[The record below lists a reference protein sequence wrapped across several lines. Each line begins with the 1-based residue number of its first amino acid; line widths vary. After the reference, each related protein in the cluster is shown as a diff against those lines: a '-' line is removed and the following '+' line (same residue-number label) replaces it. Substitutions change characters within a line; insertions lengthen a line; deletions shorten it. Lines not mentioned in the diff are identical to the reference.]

1 MKKLKK
7 FFDKLLNPT
16 VIILFAVTLRL
27 VPHPPNFAPIAAMA
41 LFGGAYLNRRYALVV
56 PIAALLLSDLVI
68 GFYSPLVMVSVYGS
82 FVLTGL
88 MGLWLKKRKSAG
100 NVVLTAMGASILF
113 FLVTNFAVWA
123 AGSYARDLSGLAQ
136 SYLMGLPFFRNTL
149 LGDLFYTGVFFGGY
163 ELVKSLAVQKRP
175 SAEIIKS

>member
-27 VPHPPNFAPIAAMA
+27 VPHPPNFSPIAAMA
-41 LFGGAYLNRRYALVV
+41 LFGGAYLNRGYAIFV
-56 PIAALLLSDLVI
+56 PLLALFLSDVLI
-68 GFYSPLVMVSVYGS
+68 GFYSPLVMFSVYGS

-100 NVVLTAMGASILF
+100 SVVLTAMGASILF

-123 AGSYARDLSGLAQ
+123 TGAYARDLSGLAQ

>member
-1 MKKLKK
+1 MEKLKQ
-7 FFDKLLNPT
+7 FLDKLLNPT

-41 LFGGAYLNRRYALVV
+41 LFGGAYLNRKYAIVIPLVV
-56 PIAALLLSDLVI
+56 MFLSDIFI
-68 GFYSPLVMVSVYGS
+68 GFYSPVVMTSVYGS
-82 FVLTGL
+82 FVLVGL
-88 MGLWLKKRKSAG
+88 LGMWLKKRKSPG
-100 NVVLTAMGASILF
+100 NVIAAAIGSSLLF
-113 FLVTNFAVWA
+113 FLITNFAVWA
-123 AGSYARDLSGLAQ
+123 AGAYARDLSGLAQ
-136 SYLMGLPFFRNTL
+136 SYVMGLPFFRNTL

>member
-1 MKKLKK
+1 MEKLKQ
-7 FFDKLLNPT
+7 FLDKLLNPT

-136 SYLMGLPFFRNTL
+136 SYVMGLPFFRNTL

>member
-1 MKKLKK
+1 MEKLKQ
-7 FFDKLLNPT
+7 FLDKLLNPT

>member
-1 MKKLKK
+1 MEKLKQ
-7 FFDKLLNPT
+7 FLDKLLNPT

-123 AGSYARDLSGLAQ
+123 AGAYARDLSGLAQ
-136 SYLMGLPFFRNTL
+136 SYVMGLPFFRNTL

>member
-41 LFGGAYLNRRYALVV
+41 LFGGAYLNRGYVIFVPLLALF
-56 PIAALLLSDLVI
+56 LSDVLI
-68 GFYSPLVMVSVYGS
+68 GFYSPLVMFSVYGS

-123 AGSYARDLSGLAQ
+123 AGAYARDLSGLAQ
-136 SYLMGLPFFRNTL
+136 SYVMGLPFFRNTL

-163 ELVKSLAVQKRP
+163 ELVLGLVRKPAVAVIEK
-175 SAEIIKS
+175 